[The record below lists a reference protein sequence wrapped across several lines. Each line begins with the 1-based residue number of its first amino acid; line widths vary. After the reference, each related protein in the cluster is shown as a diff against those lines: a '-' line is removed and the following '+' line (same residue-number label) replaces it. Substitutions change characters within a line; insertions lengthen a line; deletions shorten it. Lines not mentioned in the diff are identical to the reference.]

1 MDGSDHRISRRRI
14 IQAGGIA
21 AASPLVPGLI
31 RPAYAA
37 NQFPAVKPDK
47 AVIGFGHV
55 GPISDEGWTYT
66 HHLGLEAVKKAYPE
80 AKFIEV
86 QNIPYSSDAPRTF
99 RQYIAQK
106 CDIVFLSSQYGDLL
120 HNVTDKAPPSIAWL
134 ECNGHG
140 VAPNRDWY
148 YVKHWFPSYVLGVA
162 AGLMSKTGKLGYV
175 GSLPVPTVFCGV
187 NSFLMGAQSV
197 NPKATMQVILIN
209 SWFDPQA
216 AAQAGTALIDN
227 GCDFLFGVMDEAAY
241 LQVAEKRG
249 VPAAMWNT
257 DVRRYGP
264 KSYVSSVVVDWT
276 KFYVEQ
282 TKLRLEGN
290 WKGDKYFLLDMG
302 AGVDR
307 DPWGE
312 SVPESVR
319 KQADDVRAKM
329 LTGYTPFVGEIKD
342 VSGAVKVPKG
352 TTMTDME
359 LYNWDWPIQGVTGL
373 RGS

>member
-1 MDGSDHRISRRRI
+1 
-14 IQAGGIA
+14 
-21 AASPLVPGLI
+21 
-31 RPAYAA
+31 
-37 NQFPAVKPDK
+37 
-47 AVIGFGHV
+47 
-55 GPISDEGWTYT
+55 
-66 HHLGLEAVKKAYPE
+66 
-80 AKFIEV
+80 
-86 QNIPYSSDAPRTF
+86 
-99 RQYIAQK
+99 
-106 CDIVFLSSQYGDLL
+106 
-120 HNVTDKAPPSIAWL
+120 
-134 ECNGHG
+134 
-140 VAPNRDWY
+140 
-148 YVKHWFPSYVLGVA
+148 VLGVA